1 MNREFLEDKT
11 VNENRTLTAAHTQKG
26 AAERHL
32 YTVDQFVQKHP
43 AFSNGGLRW
52 LLFHREK
59 NGLKR
64 AVLRVGRRVLIDE
77 ALFFEWLD
85 TCNDDKHS
93 E

>member
-1 MNREFLEDKT
+1 MDES
-11 VNENRTLTAAHTQKG
+11 RTLTAARTQEG
-26 AAERHL
+26 AAERRL

-77 ALFFEWLD
+77 TLFFEWLD
-85 TCNDDKHS
+85 TCNDAKHA

>member
-1 MNREFLEDKT
+1 VNLEDQT
-11 VNENRTLTAAHTQKG
+11 VDESRTLAAARTQEG
-26 AAERHL
+26 AAERRL

-77 ALFFEWLD
+77 TLFFEWLD
-85 TCNDDKHS
+85 TCNDTQHA